1 MHVSCTTKNFH
12 FQELNWIISFP
23 QHGNQG
29 KYVNYTVTV
38 KKGAEPA
45 RKERLGDILESQKF
59 EQNYPYTA
67 RYYKSSSEKTL
78 ECHLSFWRYGGLSV
92 WRTFG
97 RSSTHLTFSCVG
109 L

>member
-1 MHVSCTTKNFH
+1 MSFTTKNFH

-45 RKERLGDILESQKF
+45 QKERLGDVLESQEF
-59 EQNYPYTA
+59 EQKYPYTVS
-67 RYYKSSSEKTL
+67 YYKSSSEKTL
-78 ECHLSFWRYGGLSV
+78 ECPSEFLEIRGIKCMEDFWAFLNS
-92 WRTFG
+92 
-97 RSSTHLTFSCVG
+97 LDI
-109 L
+109 